1 MTEQR
6 RNEQRGMLGIPHTGT
21 FDWAAVASLLT
32 LQLPQDT
39 LVEMHGYS
47 LVYEARE
54 RLCEKMMENDLDWL
68 LMVDSDMVIPT
79 DTIMR
84 LLAHDKPVVAGLA
97 FKRSA
102 PYQCAAYDTIAP
114 AQDGTWN
121 LRALREWPEG
131 LVQVAGVGTACML
144 VRRDA
149 LEAIPRPWFFPIQ
162 HLGEDLAFCVR
173 ARHAEIPIFV
183 DTTVKTRH
191 LTTIGVSEEHY
202 RYHQERKAS
211 EEQRAAETV
220 PTGGA

>member
-1 MTEQR
+1 MTGQR
-6 RNEQRGMLGIPHTGT
+6 RTGERGMLGIPHTGT

-54 RLCEKMMENDLDWL
+54 RLCEKMMENGLDWL

-121 LRALREWPEG
+121 LRALREWPEA

-144 VRRDA
+144 IRREA
-149 LEAIPRPWFFPIQ
+149 LTAIPQPWFFPVQ

-173 ARHAEIPIFV
+173 AREAGIPIHV

-202 RYHQERKAS
+202 RYHRERKAV
-211 EEQRAAETV
+211 EEQGEKAPV
-220 PTGGA
+220 PIGGS